1 MTQNQ
6 TMVYKPG
13 LAGFLPARK
22 KTGYSRKERGRPATE
37 GFYPGFLF
45 TVEPSLCVSP
55 DIRTLVLLLNKFV
68 TWVIVNNN
76 ATFKHHLYG
85 D

>member
-37 GFYPGFLF
+37 GFYAGFLF
-45 TVEPSLCVSP
+45 TVYSGVQTA
-55 DIRTLVLLLNKFV
+55 DHKT
-68 TWVIVNNN
+68 
-76 ATFKHHLYG
+76 A
-85 D
+85 